1 MILVDTS
8 VWIEYFRESNSSHA
22 QELQRLIAEEE
33 DLALADLI
41 VMEVLQG
48 ITDDTAHEEIKDSLF
63 AFPIHSA
70 GGIENC
76 MKSAA
81 LFRQCRKGGLTIR
94 KSIDCLLA
102 TLALEQNLEI
112 FHLDRD
118 FDLIAKVSS
127 LKTHQF

>member
-1 MILVDTS
+1 MILIDTS
-8 VWIEYFRESNSSHA
+8 VWIEYFRESKSRHA
-22 QELQRLIAEEE
+22 DELQRLIADDE
-33 DLALADLI
+33 DLAVADLI

-48 ITDDTAHEEIKDSLF
+48 IRDDRTYEEIRELLF
-63 AFPIHSA
+63 AFPIHST

-81 LFRQCRKGGLTIR
+81 LYRKCRKQGQTIR
-94 KSIDCLLA
+94 RSIDCLLA

-118 FDLIAKVSS
+118 FDSIAKVSG
-127 LKTHQF
+127 LKIYQF